1 MQIELSVVAVPDLI
15 GKKKQKTFMKKLIII
30 LLAFAFFSSCS
41 EYQKVYNGKDVE
53 AKYKMAWKMF
63 EQGKYRKADELFNQV
78 DKYYKFKPQYQR
90 LLFAHAMSLY
100 NMKQYLSAG
109 ELFRKFTRLFPES
122 SKAEEADFYIVKSY
136 FNLSPK
142 YSVDQ
147 AYTERGIQE
156 IQQFFKKY
164 PYSKYKKEVN
174 EMNAELTHK
183 IEKKYLEI
191 SKQYYNLGYY
201 KSAIVSFNNFLI
213 DYPGSIYKPEAL
225 FYRYKASAD
234 LAINSVESKKE
245 DRLMKAIGYFK
256 NFEKTYKDSPF
267 YKEAQK
273 IYEKLEAELKNKAS
287 NEV

>member
-1 MQIELSVVAVPDLI
+1 
-15 GKKKQKTFMKKLIII
+15 MKKLIII
-30 LLAFAFFSSCS
+30 VLALVFFSSCS

-53 AKYKMAWKMF
+53 AKYKMAWKMY
-63 EQGKYRKADELFNQV
+63 EQGKYRKADELFTQV

-100 NMKQYLSAG
+100 NMKQYLASG

-122 SKAEEADFYIVKSY
+122 SKAEEADFYIVKAY
-136 FNLSPK
+136 FHLSPK

-183 IEKKYLEI
+183 IEKKNLEI
-191 SKQYYNLGYY
+191 SKQYYDLGYY

-225 FYRYKASAD
+225 YYRFKAASD

-245 DRLMKAIGYFK
+245 ERLKKAIEYFK
-256 NFEKTYKDSPF
+256 NFKKKYSDSPYF
-267 YKEAQK
+267 KDAEK
-273 IYEKLEAELKNKAS
+273 IYLKLEKELNNKAS